1 MEENPPKNLSGM
13 LPHYLFLSACTLGV
27 IFSST
32 TPSKAKNRNSMSL
45 RHGCFDNR
53 VPHLTLVWEPVGLTD
68 PLKHKISRA
77 LLGVA

>member
-1 MEENPPKNLSGM
+1 
-13 LPHYLFLSACTLGV
+13 
-27 IFSST
+27 
-32 TPSKAKNRNSMSL
+32 MSL